1 MSTKTIF
8 NLHLKFEDALKNA
21 KAFQKSHKAYDGKE
35 LYIWEDPKGFYN
47 ERLKFRTDFFY
58 KASTF
63 EDDVKEEFEIGT
75 VEVEAKAALFWLIDR
90 YKGFNPLELSQV
102 IVGVMNHGF
111 GGDKEVAIFTYI
123 SKADDCLRDFITK
136 KAFDLTNK

>member
-8 NLHLKFEDALKNA
+8 NLHLTFEDALENA
-21 KAFQKSHKAYDGKE
+21 KAFQKSHKADDGKE
-35 LYIWEDPKGFYN
+35 LTIWEDPRGFYD

-90 YKGFNPLELSQV
+90 HKGFNPLELGQV
-102 IVGVMNHGF
+102 IVGVQNFRGWE
-111 GGDKEVAIFTYI
+111 DREVAIFTYI
-123 SKADDCLRDFITK
+123 SKADDCLRDFISE
-136 KAFDLTNK
+136 KAFDLTNR